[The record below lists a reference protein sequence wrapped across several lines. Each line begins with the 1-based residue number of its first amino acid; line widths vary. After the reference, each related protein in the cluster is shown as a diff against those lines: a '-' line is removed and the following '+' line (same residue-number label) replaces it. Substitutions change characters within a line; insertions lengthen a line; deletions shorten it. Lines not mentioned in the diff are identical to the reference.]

1 MTCILYTTRG
11 DIESII
17 KTNAIDNLFASV
29 EGTIAIGFG
38 YGKTVK
44 EAEQNAKIAQ
54 SFAKN
59 NPIDRCF
66 IY

>member
-1 MTCILYTTRG
+1 MI
-11 DIESII
+11 
-17 KTNAIDNLFASV
+17 NNLFASI

-54 SFAKN
+54 GFAKN
-59 NPIDRCF
+59 NPIDHCF